1 MKHSF
6 SLLALVCVL
15 VSSSLIGNAQNAPQ
29 LGKDPIPA
37 VIKAMTLEEK
47 VKLVVGKGLSIPG
60 VSLGGTTDQTPDKV
74 KGISGHTVAI
84 PRLGIPSMQFA
95 DGPAGIHIFFDSSNK
110 NYCTAWP
117 VGTLLASSWDTALVK
132 KVGVAF
138 GEEIREYGIDFI
150 LGPGMNT
157 HRNPLGGR
165 NFEYYSEDPLITGK
179 TAAAIINGIQSQGVG
194 ATMKHFAANEQETNR
209 NTVNTIASERGL
221 REIYLKGFEIAVKEA
236 QPWAVMSSYNYIN
249 GSYTSESADL
259 LKTILR
265 NEWGFK
271 GYVMTDWFGGKDAV
285 GQMKAGN
292 NLLMPGGKEQIA
304 KITEAV
310 KNGQLDEKVLDE
322 NVAGILQVM
331 LQTPTFKN
339 TPFSNKP
346 DLKKHAQVSREAAA
360 ESMVLLKNDKNAL
373 PMSGVKSI
381 ALFGNHGY
389 DLIAGGTGSGD
400 VSKAY
405 AISLA
410 EGLTTA
416 GYKLDKDVQGIYKNY
431 LDDYAKQ
438 HPKKN
443 PLQEI
448 MNPTPY
454 APEYTFDKALIDQKA
469 FASDIAIVYIGRNA
483 GEGNDRKVVDDYE
496 LSDQEKEMINNVS
509 DAFHSKKKKVIVV
522 MNIGGVID
530 VSPFKDKVDGIL
542 LAWQPGQEGGHA
554 ITDVLSGK
562 VNPSGKLATTF
573 PGSYKDDPSAKNFP
587 GKEFPDKATTGMF
600 GMRSVPAEVTYEE
613 GIYVGYRYYNTFN
626 IKPAYE
632 FGYGLSYSNFS
643 YSPVKLSSS
652 SFDGKL
658 SATVTITNTG
668 KVAGKEVVELYVS
681 APTNKLDKP
690 AEELKAFA
698 KTELL
703 QPGKSQTITFTLTP
717 KDLASFDTNT
727 TSWIADAGNYTVKV
741 GASSLN
747 IKATASFNVSKD
759 FIVEKDHKVLAPQVQ
774 INELKPGK
782 AF

>member
-1 MKHSF
+1 
-6 SLLALVCVL
+6 
-15 VSSSLIGNAQNAPQ
+15 
-29 LGKDPIPA
+29 
-37 VIKAMTLEEK
+37 
-47 VKLVVGKGLSIPG
+47 
-60 VSLGGTTDQTPDKV
+60 
-74 KGISGHTVAI
+74 
-84 PRLGIPSMQFA
+84 
-95 DGPAGIHIFFDSSNK
+95 
-110 NYCTAWP
+110 
-117 VGTLLASSWDTALVK
+117 
-132 KVGVAF
+132 
-138 GEEIREYGIDFI
+138 
-150 LGPGMNT
+150 
-157 HRNPLGGR
+157 
-165 NFEYYSEDPLITGK
+165 
-179 TAAAIINGIQSQGVG
+179 
-194 ATMKHFAANEQETNR
+194 
-209 NTVNTIASERGL
+209 
-221 REIYLKGFEIAVKEA
+221 
-236 QPWAVMSSYNYIN
+236 
-249 GSYTSESADL
+249 
-259 LKTILR
+259 
-265 NEWGFK
+265 
-271 GYVMTDWFGGKDAV
+271 MTDWFGGKDAV

-360 ESMVLLKNDKNAL
+360 ESMVLLKNDKNTL
-373 PMSGVKSI
+373 PMSGVKSV

-410 EGLTTA
+410 EGLITG
-416 GYKLDKDVQGIYKNY
+416 GYKLDKDVEEMYKNY
-431 LDDYAKQ
+431 LGDYAKQ

-454 APEYTFDKALIDQKA
+454 APEYTFDKTSIEQKA
-469 FASDIAIVYIGRNA
+469 AASDIAIVYIGRNA
-483 GEGNDRKVVDDYE
+483 GEGNDRKVAGDYE

-509 DAFHSKKKKVIVV
+509 DAFHAKKKKVIVV

-530 VSPFKDKVDGIL
+530 VSAFKDKADGIL

-554 ITDVLSGK
+554 IADVLSGK

-573 PGSYKDDPSAKNFP
+573 PASYKDDPSAKNFP

-613 GIYVGYRYYNTFN
+613 GVYVGYRYYNTFN
-626 IKPAYE
+626 VKPAYE
-632 FGYGLSYSNFS
+632 FGYGMSYSNFS

-658 SATVTITNTG
+658 TATVTITNTG

-703 QPGKSQTITFTLTP
+703 QPGKSQTITFTLNP
-717 KDLASFDTNT
+717 KDLASFDTNR
-727 TSWIADAGNYTVKV
+727 TSWIAEAGNYTVKV

-747 IKATASFNVSKD
+747 IKGTASFNVSKD
-759 FIVEKDHKVLAPQVQ
+759 IIVEKDHKVLAPQVS